1 MHQCGRPPRFA
12 AWLSCPQS
20 RRLAIAGVLAN
31 VATFAAFA
39 CATGMA
45 VASVQ
50 NRFIATLKAPFKF
63 SPDICHRSAGGPGR
77 DSPMRPPASRSAADN
92 CRRNGGCAKSAIDGQ
107 RARTGDSGMARYEI
121 ADIGCATLGEAPAGA
136 DTFFELGMMYS
147 VGRSVPVDFVIAHKW
162 FNLAAMRGN
171 ADAIRLRREIAD
183 QMSEA
188 EIAQA
193 QRAARAWLK
202 AS

>member
-1 MHQCGRPPRFA
+1 MALG
-12 AWLSCPQS
+12 
-20 RRLAIAGVLAN
+20 AIL
-31 VATFAAFA
+31 
-39 CATGMA
+39 
-45 VASVQ
+45 ASVQ

-63 SPDICHRSAGGPGR
+63 SPDIRHRSAGGPGR
-77 DSPMRPPASRSAADN
+77 DSPMRPTCKQVVAGN
-92 CRRNGGCAKSAIDGQ
+92 CRGNGACAKSAINGQ
-107 RARTGDSGMARYEI
+107 RANRGCDMARFEI

-136 DTFFELGMMYS
+136 DSFFELGMMYS

-193 QRAARAWLK
+193 QRAARAWLN